1 MSKQFKKGLVPWSG
15 LNNEMH
21 SGGYQLTKTYRP
33 CNGGS
38 HRTWCR
44 KETSSSFQ
52 PECFFVANFCHL
64 GTGKKGLMNL
74 PKRIL
79 GIKKKYRHILRRKSY
94 NKSPDLDSVL
104 LEKTLLPTKEK
115 QKEKKQE
122 GKKKSYN
129 KDNASLEVN
138 I

>member
-1 MSKQFKKGLVPWSG
+1 
-15 LNNEMH
+15 
-21 SGGYQLTKTYRP
+21 
-33 CNGGS
+33 
-38 HRTWCR
+38 
-44 KETSSSFQ
+44 
-52 PECFFVANFCHL
+52 
-64 GTGKKGLMNL
+64 MNL